1 MIALPAGPL
10 LFDTSIYIRFSRG
23 EGYHWLGKDAQVFQR
38 TILTAVVAAEL
49 YAGTHDHREKRAL
62 DELCRAHRALGHFSS
77 PPAAAWVDAGILLRR
92 ARDVLGKMDFV
103 RHFRDLLIAVEAA
116 RAGATLVTEN
126 VGDFAR
132 WRSLLA
138 SAKKTLKLFKPSNS
152 S

>member
-10 LFDTSIYIRFSRG
+10 LFDTGMYIRFSRG
-23 EGYHWLGKDAQVFQR
+23 ENYDWLGEDARVFQR

-49 YAGTHDHREKRAL
+49 YAGTRDRREKRVL

-77 PPAAAWVDAGILLRR
+77 PPAAAWIDTGILLRR
-92 ARDVLGKMDFV
+92 ARSAFGEMDFV
-103 RHFRDLLIAVEAA
+103 HHFRDLLIALEAA

-126 VGDFAR
+126 VGDFTR

-138 SAKKTLKLFKPSNS
+138 SANQTLKLFKLSQTS
-152 S
+152 